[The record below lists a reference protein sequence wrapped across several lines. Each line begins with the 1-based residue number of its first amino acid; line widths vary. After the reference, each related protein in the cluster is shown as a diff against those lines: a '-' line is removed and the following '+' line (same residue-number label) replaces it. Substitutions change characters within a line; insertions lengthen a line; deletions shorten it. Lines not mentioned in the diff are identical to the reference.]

1 MNWNASDMNLF
12 LQQKEYIDTLVVP
25 LIKVETVEES
35 MKASASSTDFLMNLV
50 DYIELQFKGR
60 IMVAPPF
67 AYTPS
72 MGLQQFGKVLSDD
85 FSKSSF
91 KHVFFLTTDSQWTS
105 IATTGTVLW
114 LPSIPIENMDDRL
127 KQSILEDQLK
137 QLLPQLTDE
146 WRK

>member
-25 LIKVETVEES
+25 LLKVETVEER
-35 MKASASSTDFLMNLV
+35 MKASASSTDFLMNLAG
-50 DYIELQFKGR
+50 YIEQQFKGR

-72 MGLQQFGKVLSDD
+72 MGLQQFGELLSDD
-85 FSKSSF
+85 LSKSSF
-91 KHVFFLTTDSQWTS
+91 KHIFYMTTDSQWTS
-105 IATTGTVLW
+105 IEIPGKVLW
-114 LPSIPIENMDDRL
+114 LPAIPIENMDDRL

-137 QLLPQLTDE
+137 QLLPQLTEE

>member
-12 LQQKEYIDTLVVP
+12 LQQKEYIDTLVIP
-25 LIKVETVEES
+25 LIKVETVEER
-35 MKASASSTDFLMNLV
+35 MKASASATDFLMNLV

-72 MGLQQFGKVLSDD
+72 MELQQFGERLSGDL
-85 FSKSSF
+85 SKSPF
-91 KHVFFLTTDSQWTS
+91 KHVFYLTTDSEWTS
-105 IATTGTVLW
+105 IEIRGNVLW

-137 QLLPQLTDE
+137 QLLPRLTEE

>member
-25 LIKVETVEES
+25 LLKVETVEER
-35 MKASASSTDFLMNLV
+35 MKASASSSDFLMNLAG
-50 DYIELQFKGR
+50 YIEQQFKGR

-72 MGLQQFGKVLSDD
+72 MGLQQFGEVLSGDIA
-85 FSKSSF
+85 KSSF
-91 KHVFFLTTDSQWTS
+91 KHIFYMTTDSQWTS
-105 IATTGTVLW
+105 IEMPGKVLW
-114 LPSIPIENMDDRL
+114 LPAIPIENMDDRL

-137 QLLPQLTDE
+137 QLLPQLTEE

>member
-25 LIKVETVEES
+25 LIKVETVEER

-72 MGLQQFGKVLSDD
+72 MDVKQLGVMLSTDLT
-85 FSKSSF
+85 KSPF
-91 KHVFFLTTDSQWTS
+91 KHVFYVTTDSAWTS
-105 IATTGTVLW
+105 IDIQEKVLW

-137 QLLPQLTDE
+137 QLLPRFTEE
-146 WRK
+146 WIK